1 MGIAMA
7 VRNPTRSAGAPPER
21 GSNRELATALIFL
34 VPAAI
39 DFLAS
44 SSTRRSRGFY
54 LSLTDYSVLGRV
66 GRRVGR
72 LPQRA
77 DGSSDLRGGGD
88 EGRRGPP
95 GEGTHQER
103 GQHDPGQS
111 VQESYGLDREEVGQ
125 RGGRAPTTATAR

>member
-54 LSLTDYSVLGRV
+54 LRLQRPRQGREK
-66 GRRVGR
+66 GW
-72 LPQRA
+72 
-77 DGSSDLRGGGD
+77 SS
-88 EGRRGPP
+88 
-95 GEGTHQER
+95 
-103 GQHDPGQS
+103 S
-111 VQESYGLDREEVGQ
+111 S
-125 RGGRAPTTATAR
+125 AR